1 MQTSNKPE
9 TTRRPNLGSAP
20 GAGKAALREGP

>member
-1 MQTSNKPE
+1 MQTSNKRE
-9 TTRRPNLGSAP
+9 TTRRPNPGSSP